1 MKTEREREIYIDH
14 LQFLLFYNMEILL
27 LINYKMYVINYKI
40 YVMVVVVH
48 SLSNNDHVF

>member
-1 MKTEREREIYIDH
+1 
-14 LQFLLFYNMEILL
+14 MEILL